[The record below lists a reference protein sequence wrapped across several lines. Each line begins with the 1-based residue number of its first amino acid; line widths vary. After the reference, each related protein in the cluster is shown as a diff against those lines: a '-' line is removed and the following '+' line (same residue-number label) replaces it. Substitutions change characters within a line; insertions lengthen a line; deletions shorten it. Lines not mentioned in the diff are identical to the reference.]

1 MFWQKMMITLAT
13 NQQAKRWMQSS
24 RKMTNLASRFVGGQS
39 AQQGSS
45 KAQQLLLQQGKR
57 SSLFYLGEYVQDQK
71 EIAKTI
77 HALENSIKRLAE
89 KSLDLHIS
97 IDPTQIG
104 LMNTVTEFK
113 NNAIHLSERIK
124 EQSSGVPTNSDFLM
138 IDMEDG
144 TVTQTTLDVYHF
156 LHEKGLPCA
165 ATLQAYLHRTETDL
179 QKIIATGG
187 KVRLVKGAFAESASI
202 AYTRRDEIDAS
213 YFSLAQKMLSR
224 QAKVSSFYPIFATH
238 DEQMI
243 NKITDYASDNGWER
257 NAYEFEFLLGV
268 RENLQDDLVKRGH
281 KLRLYVP
288 FGTEWW
294 PYSVRR
300 VGESPRNGI
309 FLLRSLCYR

>member
-1 MFWQKMMITLAT
+1 MLWQKMMIALAT
-13 NQQAKRWMQSS
+13 NSRAKRWMQRS

-39 AQQGSS
+39 ADEGSS
-45 KAQQLLLQQGKR
+45 RAEQLLLQQGKR

-71 EIAKTI
+71 EISKTV
-77 HALENSIKRLAE
+77 HELEKIIKRLAA
-89 KSLDLHIS
+89 KSLDIHIS

-104 LMNTVTEFK
+104 LMNKVTEFK
-113 NNAIHLSERIK
+113 NNAIHLSKLIK
-124 EQSSGVPTNSDFLM
+124 EHSSGDPASSDFLM

-165 ATLQAYLHRTETDL
+165 VTLQAYLHRTKSDL

-202 AYTRRDEIDAS
+202 AYTRRDKINAS
-213 YFSLAQKMLSR
+213 YFSLAQKMLSSE
-224 QAKVSSFYPIFATH
+224 AKANSFYPIFATH

-243 NKITDYASDNGWER
+243 YKISDYARDNGWEN

-268 RENLQDDLVKRGH
+268 RENLQDDLVKHGH

-294 PYSVRR
+294 AYSVRR
-300 VGESPRNGI
+300 VGESPRNGV